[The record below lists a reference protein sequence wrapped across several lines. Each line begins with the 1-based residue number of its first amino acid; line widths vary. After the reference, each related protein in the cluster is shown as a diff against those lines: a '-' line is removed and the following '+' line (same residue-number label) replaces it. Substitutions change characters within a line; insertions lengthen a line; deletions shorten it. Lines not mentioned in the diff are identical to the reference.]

1 MSTDMM
7 TLIALGEAPKPL
19 LVTRIKTFIDAVEYS
34 QSGHMRKHAA
44 VCFVDFIRCHSDLM
58 KENLPTLIPVFCA
71 KVEEFIEDTRDDE
84 TCVANELYDMCV
96 DVLLIFQESVVDEC
110 PVTPLPSSKAVECP
124 GAPRRPVTRSQIS
137 SSNAEPVTRELFPSS
152 SNAALP
158 SSSNAALPSSS
169 NAALR
174 PHKEEPFFMVWT
186 KRGEIYR
193 AVSKE
198 GVKSSVKCLADN
210 GPLLEIRFGEKTG
223 ISLWHMGHR
232 VFDSYEDWQEEL
244 QWM

>member
-7 TLIALGEAPKPL
+7 TLIALGEDPKPL

-44 VCFVDFIRCHSDLM
+44 VCFIDFIRRHSDLV

-110 PVTPLPSSKAVECP
+110 PVTPLPSSSSNAAECP
-124 GAPRRPVTRSQIS
+124 GAPRRSVTRSLAK
-137 SSNAEPVTRELFPSS
+137 SSNAEPVARELFPSS
-152 SNAALP
+152 SNAAP
-158 SSSNAALPSSS
+158 SPQEDVAKAP
-169 NAALR
+169 
-174 PHKEEPFFMVWT
+174 EPFQT
-186 KRGEIYR
+186 RQGKIYR

-223 ISLWHMGHR
+223 TSLWHMGHR